1 MSLLVT
7 LGIVSMAF
15 CAVFTWQAV
24 TRDPGL
30 GQSPRSAIIEA
41 WMNIA
46 IGFGINFAANLFI
59 IPLAVTGGHLSMAG
73 NWWMGWVFT
82 TISMLRT
89 YTIRRWFNARLHAAA
104 QRLAGHA

>member
-1 MSLLVT
+1 MNLLIA
-7 LGIVSMAF
+7 LGLVSMAF
-15 CAVFTWQAV
+15 CVVFTWHAY
-24 TRDPGL
+24 TGNPGP

-46 IGFGINFAANLFI
+46 IGFGINFAANLLI
-59 IPLAVTGGHLSMAG
+59 IPLAVTGGHLTMAD